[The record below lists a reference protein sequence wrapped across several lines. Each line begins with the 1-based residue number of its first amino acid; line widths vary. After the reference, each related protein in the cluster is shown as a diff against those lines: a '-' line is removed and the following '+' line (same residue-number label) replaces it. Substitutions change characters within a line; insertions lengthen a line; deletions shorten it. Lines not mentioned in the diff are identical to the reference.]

1 MKREGIID
9 ADDPLYDQLMDSD
22 LIASSQDISQ
32 SEDLPPTPE
41 QIKEE
46 EAKLKLEIKR
56 LELQKAENGLTLDV
70 ISEETEYDGSFIS
83 F

>member
-1 MKREGIID
+1 
-9 ADDPLYDQLMDSD
+9 MDSD
-22 LIASSQDISQ
+22 LIVSSQDISQ

-46 EAKLKLEIKR
+46 EAKLKMEIKR
-56 LELQKAENGLTLDV
+56 LELTKAENGLTLDV